1 MTSAKVKW
9 NWSADMQE
17 SFENESSHM
26 AKIKASHIP
35 GCHEELEI
43 QTQASKLQLELV
55 YTTRSQASIA
65 CYSVKLNQPK
75 LVIQLLNEYSF
86 HS

>member
-9 NWSADMQE
+9 NWSDDMQE

-35 GCHEELEI
+35 GCHKELEI

-55 YTTRSQASIA
+55 YTTRSQAS
-65 CYSVKLNQPK
+65 S
-75 LVIQLLNEYSF
+75 LLLSQTKSAQTRYTVTKRILF
-86 HS
+86 P